1 MRFCQRDFPIDSSH
15 RKCSVRKGFLRN
27 FAKFIGEGLCQSLC
41 FLTKLQALDLNK
53 KEALAQV
60 FSCEFCKMSK
70 NTFFYRTP
78 LVAALNQITLPT
90 RITEKMATFIDN
102 ILINSNA
109 LNCISGNITTSIS
122 DHLPQFT
129 KH

>member
-15 RKCSVRKGFLRN
+15 QKCSVRKGFLRN

-70 NTFFYRTP
+70 NTFFAEHLWATASEFMDFFYVKIFTVSDP
-78 LVAALNQITLPT
+78 I
-90 RITEKMATFIDN
+90 EK
-102 ILINSNA
+102 
-109 LNCISGNITTSIS
+109 
-122 DHLPQFT
+122 Q
-129 KH
+129 